1 MIQSTSRRDI
11 SPPDNLTEHPLN
23 HNSWYFARPNS
34 LSITPAIVPIMEHL
48 VAYLETLDP
57 EGAVASTVDGE
68 FFTLKEFAFQPQ
80 TQQNPHRGLMKAQT
94 EARV

>member
-1 MIQSTSRRDI
+1 
-11 SPPDNLTEHPLN
+11 
-23 HNSWYFARPNS
+23 
-34 LSITPAIVPIMEHL
+34 MEHL